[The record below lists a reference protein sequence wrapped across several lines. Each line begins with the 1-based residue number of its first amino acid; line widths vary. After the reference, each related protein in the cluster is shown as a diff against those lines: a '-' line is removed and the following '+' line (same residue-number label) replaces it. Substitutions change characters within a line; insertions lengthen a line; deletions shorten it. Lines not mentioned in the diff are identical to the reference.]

1 MSEIPK
7 YITARTYAYRILRDN
22 THQLRNHQTDAE
34 YLLWQRIRSK
44 QIGAKFR
51 RQHIIDDYIVDFV
64 CLQHQLIIEVDGK
77 YHASGEQK
85 DFDAVRE
92 QKLKSEGYHILRFT
106 NEEVINNLDQT
117 IECIKKHL
125 I

>member
-1 MSEIPK
+1 M
-7 YITARTYAYRILRDN
+7 
-22 THQLRNHQTDAE
+22 
-34 YLLWQRIRSK
+34 LWQRIRNK
-44 QIGAKFR
+44 QLGAKFR

-77 YHASGEQK
+77 YHAGGEQK
-85 DFDAVRE
+85 EFDAVRE
-92 QKLKSEGYHILRFT
+92 QKLKSEGYYILRFT

>member
-7 YITARTYAYRILRDN
+7 YITARTYAYHILRDN
-22 THQLRNHQTDAE
+22 MHQLRNHQTDAE
-34 YLLWQRIRSK
+34 YMLWQRIRNK
-44 QIGAKFR
+44 QLGAKFR

-77 YHASGEQK
+77 YHAGGEQK
-85 DFDAVRE
+85 EFDAVRE
-92 QKLKSEGYHILRFT
+92 QKLKSEGYYILRFT